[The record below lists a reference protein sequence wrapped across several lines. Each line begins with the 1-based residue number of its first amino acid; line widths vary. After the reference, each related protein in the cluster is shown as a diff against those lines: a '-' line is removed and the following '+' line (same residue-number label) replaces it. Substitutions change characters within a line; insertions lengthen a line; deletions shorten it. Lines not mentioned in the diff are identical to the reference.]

1 MILYA
6 KVKSVENGYESDQ
19 RAAKALVDDYGIL
32 TYFEVEKVYIDR
44 SSSQVKL
51 LCEDD
56 KFNTVNFDFFIET
69 EKGPLEYNI
78 FKNPLNLECIEYTY
92 INMVW

>member
-6 KVKSVENGYESDQ
+6 KVKSVENGYESD
-19 RAAKALVDDYGIL
+19 RGAAKALVDDYGIL
-32 TYFEVEKVYIDR
+32 TNFEVEKVYIDR

-51 LCEDD
+51 LCEDN

-69 EKGPLEYNI
+69 ESGPLEYDI
-78 FKNPLNLECIEYTY
+78 FKNPLKLRCIEYNY
-92 INMVW
+92 INMVR

>member
-32 TYFEVEKVYIDR
+32 TNFEVEKVYIDR

-51 LCEDD
+51 LCEDY

-69 EKGPLEYNI
+69 EKGPLEYDI

>member
-6 KVKSVENGYESDQ
+6 KVSSIENGYESDQ
-19 RAAKALVDDYGIL
+19 RAAKALVNDYGIL
-32 TYFEVEKVYIDR
+32 TIFEVEKVYIDR

-51 LCEDD
+51 LCEDV

-69 EKGPLEYNI
+69 EKGPLEYDI
-78 FKNPLNLECIEYTY
+78 FKNPLKLRCIEYNY
-92 INMVW
+92 INMVR

>member
-6 KVKSVENGYESDQ
+6 KVSSVKNGYESDQ

-32 TYFEVEKVYIDR
+32 TLFEVEKVYIDR

-51 LCEDD
+51 LREDR
-56 KFNTVNFDFFIET
+56 KFNSVNFDFFIET
-69 EKGPLEYNI
+69 ESGLMEYNI
-78 FKNPLNLECIEYTY
+78 FKNPLSLECIEYTY

>member
-6 KVKSVENGYESDQ
+6 KVSSIENGYESDQ

-32 TYFEVEKVYIDR
+32 THFEVEKVYVDR

-51 LCEDD
+51 LWEDG

-69 EKGPLEYNI
+69 EKGPLEYDI
-78 FKNPLNLECIEYTY
+78 FKNPLKLRCIEYNY
-92 INMVW
+92 INMVR

>member
-6 KVKSVENGYESDQ
+6 KVSSIENGYKYDQ
-19 RAAKALVDDYGIL
+19 DAAKALIDDYGIL
-32 TYFEVEKVYIDR
+32 TCFEVEKVYIDR

-51 LCEDD
+51 VKEDR

-69 EKGPLEYNI
+69 EKGPLEYDI
-78 FKNPLNLECIEYTY
+78 FKNPLGLECIKYTY
-92 INMVW
+92 INAAW

>member
-19 RAAKALVDDYGIL
+19 RAAKALVDYYGIL
-32 TYFEVEKVYIDR
+32 THFEVEKVYVDR

-51 LCEDD
+51 LWEDR
-56 KFNTVNFDFFIET
+56 KFSSVNFDFFIET
-69 EKGPLEYNI
+69 EKGPLEYDI
-78 FKNPLNLECIEYTY
+78 FKNPLNLECIEYNY
-92 INMVW
+92 INMVR

>member
-6 KVKSVENGYESDQ
+6 KVSSIENGYESDQ

-32 TYFEVEKVYIDR
+32 TNFEVEKVYIDR

-69 EKGPLEYNI
+69 EKGPLEYDI

>member
-6 KVKSVENGYESDQ
+6 KVTSIENGYESDQ

-32 TYFEVEKVYIDR
+32 TNFEVEKVYIDR

-51 LCEDD
+51 LCEDY

-69 EKGPLEYNI
+69 EKGPLEYDI
-78 FKNPLNLECIEYTY
+78 FKNPLKLRCIEYNY
-92 INMVW
+92 INMVR

>member
-19 RAAKALVDDYGIL
+19 QAAKALVNDYGIL
-32 TYFEVEKVYIDR
+32 TNFEVEKVYIDR

-51 LCEDD
+51 LWEDG
-56 KFNTVNFDFFIET
+56 KFNSVNFDFFIET
-69 EKGPLEYNI
+69 EKGPLEYDI
-78 FKNPLNLECIEYTY
+78 FKNPLKLRCIEYNY
-92 INMVW
+92 INMVR

>member
-6 KVKSVENGYESDQ
+6 KVSSIENGYESDQ

-32 TYFEVEKVYIDR
+32 TNFEVEKVYIDR

-51 LCEDD
+51 FYEDRT
-56 KFNTVNFDFFIET
+56 FNTVNFDFFIET
-69 EKGPLEYNI
+69 EKGPLEYDI
-78 FKNPLNLECIEYTY
+78 FKNPLKLRCIEYNY
-92 INMVW
+92 INMVR

>member
-6 KVKSVENGYESDQ
+6 KVSSIENGYESDQ

-32 TYFEVEKVYIDR
+32 TNFEVEKVYIDR

>member
-6 KVKSVENGYESDQ
+6 KVSSIENGYKYDQ
-19 RAAKALVDDYGIL
+19 EAAKALIDDYGIL
-32 TYFEVEKVYIDR
+32 TCFEVEKVYIDR

-51 LCEDD
+51 LCEDG

-69 EKGPLEYNI
+69 EKGPLEYDI
-78 FKNPLNLECIEYTY
+78 FKNPLKLRCIEYNY
-92 INMVW
+92 INMVR

>member
-6 KVKSVENGYESDQ
+6 KVKSVENGYESDR

-32 TYFEVEKVYIDR
+32 TSFEVEKVYVDR

-51 LCEDD
+51 LWEDR
-56 KFNTVNFDFFIET
+56 KFNSVNFDFFIET
-69 EKGPLEYNI
+69 EKGPLEYDI
-78 FKNPLNLECIEYTY
+78 FKNPLKLRCIEYNY
-92 INMVW
+92 INMVR

>member
-6 KVKSVENGYESDQ
+6 KVSSIENGYESDQ

-32 TYFEVEKVYIDR
+32 TNFEVEKVYIDR

-69 EKGPLEYNI
+69 EKGPLEYDI
-78 FKNPLNLECIEYTY
+78 FKNPLGLECIQKTY
-92 INMVW
+92 INAAW

>member
-6 KVKSVENGYESDQ
+6 KVSSIENGYESDQ
-19 RAAKALVDDYGIL
+19 RAAKALVNDYGIL
-32 TYFEVEKVYIDR
+32 TNFEVEKVYIDR

-51 LCEDD
+51 LCEDG

-69 EKGPLEYNI
+69 EKGPLEYDI
-78 FKNPLNLECIEYTY
+78 FKNPLKLRCIEYNY
-92 INMVW
+92 INMVR

>member
-6 KVKSVENGYESDQ
+6 KVSSIENGYESDQ

-32 TYFEVEKVYIDR
+32 TNFEVEKVYIDR

-51 LCEDD
+51 LCEDG

-69 EKGPLEYNI
+69 EKGPLEYDI
-78 FKNPLNLECIEYTY
+78 FKNPLKIRCIEYNY
-92 INMVW
+92 INMVR

>member
-6 KVKSVENGYESDQ
+6 KVSSIENGYESDQ
-19 RAAKALVDDYGIL
+19 RAAKALVNDYGIL
-32 TYFEVEKVYIDR
+32 TNFEVEKVYIDR

-69 EKGPLEYNI
+69 EKGPLEYDI
-78 FKNPLNLECIEYTY
+78 FKNPLKLRCIEYNY
-92 INMVW
+92 INMIR

>member
-6 KVKSVENGYESDQ
+6 KVKSVKNGYESDQ
-19 RAAKALVDDYGIL
+19 QAAKALVNDYGIL
-32 TYFEVEKVYIDR
+32 TNFEVEKVYIDR

-69 EKGPLEYNI
+69 EKGPLEYDI
-78 FKNPLNLECIEYTY
+78 FKNPLKLLCIEYNY
-92 INMVW
+92 INMVR

>member
-6 KVKSVENGYESDQ
+6 KVSSIENGYESDQ

-32 TYFEVEKVYIDR
+32 TNFEVEKVYIDR

-51 LCEDD
+51 LCEDG

-78 FKNPLNLECIEYTY
+78 FKNPLKLRCIEYNY

>member
-6 KVKSVENGYESDQ
+6 KVSSIENGYESDQ
-19 RAAKALVDDYGIL
+19 RAAKALVDDYGIM
-32 TYFEVEKVYIDR
+32 TNFEVEKVYIDR

-51 LCEDD
+51 LCEDY

-69 EKGPLEYNI
+69 EKGPLEYDI
-78 FKNPLNLECIEYTY
+78 FKNPLKLRCIEYNY
-92 INMVW
+92 INMVR

>member
-19 RAAKALVDDYGIL
+19 RAAKALVNDYGIL
-32 TYFEVEKVYIDR
+32 TNFEVEKVYIDR

-51 LCEDD
+51 LCEDG

-69 EKGPLEYNI
+69 EKGPLEYDI
-78 FKNPLNLECIEYTY
+78 FKNPLKLRCIEYNY
-92 INMVW
+92 INMVR

>member
-6 KVKSVENGYESDQ
+6 KVSSIENGYESDQ
-19 RAAKALVDDYGIL
+19 RAAKALVNDYGIL
-32 TYFEVEKVYIDR
+32 TIFEVEKVYIDR

-69 EKGPLEYNI
+69 EKGPLEYDI
-78 FKNPLNLECIEYTY
+78 FKNPLGLDCIQNTYT
-92 INMVW
+92 IW

>member
-6 KVKSVENGYESDQ
+6 KVSSIENGYESDR

-32 TYFEVEKVYIDR
+32 TIFEVEKVYIDR

-51 LCEDD
+51 LCEDY

-69 EKGPLEYNI
+69 EKGPLEYDI
-78 FKNPLNLECIEYTY
+78 FKNPLKLRCIEYNY
-92 INMVW
+92 INMVR

>member
-51 LCEDD
+51 LCEDN

-69 EKGPLEYNI
+69 EKGPLEYDI

>member
-6 KVKSVENGYESDQ
+6 KVSSIENGYESDQ

-32 TYFEVEKVYIDR
+32 TNFEVEKVYIDR

-51 LCEDD
+51 LCEDR
-56 KFNTVNFDFFIET
+56 KFNSVNFDFFIET
-69 EKGPLEYNI
+69 EKGPLEYDI
-78 FKNPLNLECIEYTY
+78 FKNPLKLRCIEYNY
-92 INMVW
+92 INMVR

>member
-6 KVKSVENGYESDQ
+6 KVSSIENGYESDQ
-19 RAAKALVDDYGIL
+19 RAAKALVNDYGIL
-32 TYFEVEKVYIDR
+32 TNFEVEKVYIDR

-78 FKNPLNLECIEYTY
+78 FKNPLKLRCIEYNY
-92 INMVW
+92 INMVR

>member
-6 KVKSVENGYESDQ
+6 KVSSIENGYESDQ

-32 TYFEVEKVYIDR
+32 TNFEVEKVYIDR

-51 LCEDD
+51 LCEDG

-78 FKNPLNLECIEYTY
+78 FKNPLKLRCIEYNY
-92 INMVW
+92 INMVR

>member
-6 KVKSVENGYESDQ
+6 KVSSIENGYESDQ

-32 TYFEVEKVYIDR
+32 TIFEVEKVYIDR

-69 EKGPLEYNI
+69 ESGPLEYDI
-78 FKNPLNLECIEYTY
+78 FKNPLGLDCIQNTYT
-92 INMVW
+92 IW

>member
-6 KVKSVENGYESDQ
+6 KVKSVENGYESYQ

-32 TYFEVEKVYIDR
+32 TNFEVEKVYVDR

-51 LCEDD
+51 LWEDR
-56 KFNTVNFDFFIET
+56 KFNSVNFDFFIET
-69 EKGPLEYNI
+69 ESGPLEYDI
-78 FKNPLNLECIEYTY
+78 FKNPLKLRCIEYNY
-92 INMVW
+92 INMVR

>member
-32 TYFEVEKVYIDR
+32 TNFEVEKVYIDR

-51 LCEDD
+51 LCEDN

-69 EKGPLEYNI
+69 KSGPLEYDI
-78 FKNPLNLECIEYTY
+78 FKNTLKLRCIEYNY
-92 INMVW
+92 INMVR

>member
-6 KVKSVENGYESDQ
+6 KVSSIENGYESDQ
-19 RAAKALVDDYGIL
+19 RAAKALVNDYGIL
-32 TYFEVEKVYIDR
+32 TNFEVEKVYIDR

-51 LCEDD
+51 LCEDG

-78 FKNPLNLECIEYTY
+78 FKNPLKLRCIEYNY
-92 INMVW
+92 INMVR

>member
-19 RAAKALVDDYGIL
+19 RAAKELVDYYGIL
-32 TYFEVEKVYIDR
+32 THFEVEKVYVDR

-51 LCEDD
+51 LWEDR
-56 KFNTVNFDFFIET
+56 KFNSVNFDFFIET
-69 EKGPLEYNI
+69 EKGPLEYDI
-78 FKNPLNLECIEYTY
+78 FKNPLKLSCIEYNY
-92 INMVW
+92 INMVR